1 MAKLQQTTSLPTNIR
16 VGSFDIK
23 IKLQHNLTNM
33 SGDEGSYIESEQTI
47 LLDKSLIELKNSYS
61 LALIWHEICHAI
73 FSQYSLS
80 GQVEE
85 ITVNS
90 FSQGIVQVLRDNPEF
105 NKWSK
110 ECIT

>member
-1 MAKLQQTTSLPTNIR
+1 
-16 VGSFDIK
+16 
-23 IKLQHNLTNM
+23 M
-33 SGDEGSYIESEQTI
+33 SGDEGSYLESEQTI
-47 LLDKSLIELKNSYS
+47 LLDKTLIDIKNSYS

-90 FSQGIVQVLRDNPEF
+90 FSQGIVQVLRDNPVF
-105 NKWSK
+105 QKWGK

>member
-23 IKLQHNLTNM
+23 IKLQHNLSDM
-33 SGDEGSYIESEQTI
+33 SCDEGSYIESEQTI

-61 LALIWHEICHAI
+61 LALVWHEICHAI

-105 NKWSK
+105 DKWSK

>member
-1 MAKLQQTTSLPTNIR
+1 MAKLQQTTFLPTNIR

-23 IKLQHNLTNM
+23 LKLQTNLTNM
-33 SGDEGSYIESEQTI
+33 SGDEGSYIESEQII
-47 LLDKSLIELKNSYS
+47 LLDKTLIDLKNSYS

-73 FSQYSLS
+73 FAQYSLS

>member
-90 FSQGIVQVLRDNPEF
+90 FSQGIVQVLRDYPVFQMWGTEF
-105 NKWSK
+105 
-110 ECIT
+110 IT